1 MVGIDVSK
9 VEVIKAELKHFKSVV
24 FIAREDIDLL
34 GWLPTTA
41 FKNAIEKGH
50 ILVAA
55 DDKRVYGF
63 VEFGAVTKPKW
74 TIHKIAVI
82 KPARRYGIGGL
93 LIEGLIAVAGEIGA
107 GVRLKVTEDNE
118 NAIKF
123 YQRHGFSLI
132 EVEQSKTRKLWVM
145 ETKPSAIN

>member
-1 MVGIDVSK
+1 MVDIDVSNVK
-9 VEVIKAELKHFKSVV
+9 VVKAELKHFKSVV

-41 FKNAIEKGH
+41 FKLAIEKGH

-93 LIEGLIAVAGEIGA
+93 LIDGLIKLAGEAGA

-132 EVEQSKTRKLWVM
+132 EVEPSKTRKLWVM

>member
-1 MVGIDVSK
+1 MVQIDPKKIRV
-9 VEVIKAELKHFKSVV
+9 VKAEQKHFKSVV

-41 FKNAIEKGH
+41 FKAAIDKGH
-50 ILVAA
+50 ILVAE

-93 LIEGLIAVAGEIGA
+93 LIQGLIKLAGEVGA

-123 YQRHGFSLI
+123 YQGHGFSLI
-132 EVEQSKTRKLWVM
+132 EVEPSKTRKLWVM
-145 ETKPSAIN
+145 ETKGEAVN

>member
-1 MVGIDVSK
+1 MVEID
-9 VEVIKAELKHFKSVV
+9 IKAVQVIPAQPQHFKSVV

-34 GWLPTTA
+34 GWLPESA
-41 FKNAIEKGH
+41 FKNAINKGH
-50 ILVAA
+50 VLVAT
-55 DDKRVYGF
+55 DNKRVYGF

-93 LIEGLIAVAGEIGA
+93 LIQGLIEEAAKVGA

-123 YQRHGFSLI
+123 YQQHGFSLI
-132 EVEQSKTRKLWVM
+132 EVEPSKTRKLWVM
-145 ETKPSAIN
+145 ETKLPA

>member
-1 MVGIDVSK
+1 VAGIDVSK

-55 DDKRVYGF
+55 DSKRVYGF

-93 LIEGLIAVAGEIGA
+93 LINGLIKLAGEVGA

-123 YQRHGFSLI
+123 YQRHGFGLI

>member
-1 MVGIDVSK
+1 MSINPAAVK
-9 VEVIKAELKHFKSVV
+9 VVKADLKHFKSVV

-41 FKNAIEKGH
+41 FKTAIEKGH
-50 ILVAA
+50 ILIAT
-55 DDKRVYGF
+55 DEKRVYGF

-93 LIEGLIAVAGEIGA
+93 LISGLVKLAAEVGA

-118 NAIKF
+118 NAIRF
-123 YQRHGFSLI
+123 YQKHGLRLKEI
-132 EVEQSKTRKLWVM
+132 EQSKTRKLWVM
-145 ETKPSAIN
+145 ETEP

>member
-1 MVGIDVSK
+1 MVALDVSGVK
-9 VEVIKAELKHFKSVV
+9 VVKAELKHFKSVV

-82 KPARRYGIGGL
+82 PPARRYGIGGL
-93 LIEGLIAVAGEIGA
+93 LIEGLIKLAGEIGA

-123 YQRHGFSLI
+123 YQRYGFALI